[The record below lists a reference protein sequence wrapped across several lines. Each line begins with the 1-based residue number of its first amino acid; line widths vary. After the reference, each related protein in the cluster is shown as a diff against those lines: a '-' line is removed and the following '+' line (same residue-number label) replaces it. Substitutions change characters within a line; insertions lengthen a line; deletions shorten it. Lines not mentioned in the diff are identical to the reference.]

1 MPNPSR
7 LLIILIILTLAV
19 SSHANDVIIGKVV
32 GVADGDTIT
41 VLENRTQ
48 HRIRLYG
55 IDAPEGGQDF
65 GNRAKKFVSDLVFG
79 KQVRVVK
86 MDIDRYPDNSRRIT
100 VAIRTV
106 AVRNNKWQ

>member
-1 MPNPSR
+1 MPKPLR

-19 SSHANDVIIGKVV
+19 SAHANDVIIGKVV

-86 MDIDRYPDNSRRIT
+86 IDIDRYDRI
-100 VAIRTV
+100 VVMVNVGDLNVNEALV
-106 AVRNNKWQ
+106 KNG

>member
-1 MPNPSR
+1 MPNLVRISV
-7 LLIILIILTLAV
+7 ILVILTLAV
-19 SSHANDVIIGKVV
+19 HSLAKDAIIGKVISV
-32 GVADGDTIT
+32 SDGDTIT

-48 HRIRLYG
+48 YKIRLYG

-86 MDIDRYPDNSRRIT
+86 MDIDPMTGS
-100 VAIRTV
+100 
-106 AVRNNKWQ
+106 WEWSMSEMSM

>member
-7 LLIILIILTLAV
+7 ILVILIILALAV

-32 GVADGDTIT
+32 GVSDGDTIT
-41 VLENRTQ
+41 VLEDRTQ
-48 HRIRLYG
+48 HKIRLYG

-65 GNRAKKFVSDLVFG
+65 GNRAKKFVSDIVFG

-86 MDIDRYPDNSRRIT
+86 MDMTASWEWSISEMST
-100 VAIRTV
+100 
-106 AVRNNKWQ
+106 